1 MLTTPQTDIE
11 IAHPSVVFYDYY
23 AAWKTPIDAD
33 KNVYLGETARVGTV
47 EARGMLTLRQPTE
60 PDPLLRLPLTLAPS

>member
-1 MLTTPQTDIE
+1 VRQTDIE

-33 KNVYLGETARVGTV
+33 KNVYLGETIQVGHRNECSADV
-47 EARGMLTLRQPTE
+47 GQPTG
-60 PDPLLRLPLTLAPS
+60 PDRLLKLHLISAPL